1 MSKAAMLTMG
11 IGFAGQA
18 LFFMRFFVQWIHTE
32 RRKESVIP
40 EAFWYFSIIGG
51 LFLLVYAVIKQDPVF
66 IVGQSTG
73 TVIYLRNLY
82 FIRKNKRKDVIDA
95 LES

>member
-51 LFLLVYAVIKQDPVF
+51 LFLLVYAVVNGNVKVYQ
-66 IVGQSTG
+66 
-73 TVIYLRNLY
+73 LRELKSVPLPGRELLNQG
-82 FIRKNKRKDVIDA
+82 KRK
-95 LES
+95 S